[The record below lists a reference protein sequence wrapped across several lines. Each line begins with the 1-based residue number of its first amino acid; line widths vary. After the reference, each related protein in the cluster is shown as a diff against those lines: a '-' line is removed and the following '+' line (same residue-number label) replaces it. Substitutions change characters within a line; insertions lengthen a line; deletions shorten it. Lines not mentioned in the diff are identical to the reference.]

1 MHLQG
6 KVHFLPK
13 QVVGIWFFSLLSP
26 LFRLMTT
33 LGLCINILDIMG
45 LKCRFVFNLGLLFQE
60 FHQLGALPYTIQF
73 LQILMRCLSL
83 PLCRKNLFIH
93 LQGREKIRIKKL
105 QALKAHLIQGESSL
119 YLLMLQVQQIQL
131 SITYL
136 CGEILLKLPI

>member
-1 MHLQG
+1 MHLQC
-6 KVHFLPK
+6 KMHFLPE
-13 QVVGIWFFSLLSP
+13 QVVGIWFLSLLSP

-33 LGLCINILDIMG
+33 SGLCIKIFDIMG
-45 LKCRFVFNLGLLFQE
+45 LKCRFVFNQDPLFQE
-60 FHQLGALPYTIQF
+60 CHLGALPYTIQF

-136 CGEILLKLPI
+136 CGEILLKLSI